1 MQLENVQNVQNVL
14 DVLDVLD
21 VLNVLNV
28 SAVTHTPQI
37 VCMSRKRLSKDRVEC
52 LMKMEN
58 LLFQLGF
65 FLLLP
70 LGIKGCLMCLISIS
84 SYTDQIAK

>member
-1 MQLENVQNVQNVL
+1 MQPENVQNVQNVL

-37 VCMSRKRLSKDRVEC
+37 VCMSRKRLSKNRVEC
-52 LMKMEN
+52 LMKMNN
-58 LLFQLGF
+58 LLFKLGF
-65 FLLLP
+65 FTFT
-70 LGIKGCLMCLISIS
+70 LGIKGCLMC
-84 SYTDQIAK
+84 